1 MHDATSP
8 PDVTVV
14 IPVGVVDGHLP
25 AQLRA
30 LAAQTGAPRFEIVLA
45 VNTTAEA
52 DREAIE
58 SARSEAGGS
67 SVRIVDA
74 SARRGASYA
83 RNAGAAAAGGAI
95 LAFCD
100 ADDLVHPGWLGAL
113 AAALEGVDA
122 VSGRL
127 VEFAE
132 PGPLPKW
139 RPPATPGDLPTFLG
153 VPYLL
158 SGNLAIRRELF
169 EEIGGFDEDLTRC
182 EDIAISWR
190 LLQSGRRLGYAPDAV
205 IDYRVR
211 SSLSG
216 MVRQHY
222 LYGIGMSEVLLRIGR
237 PGSDRTGAGSLLRP
251 NNQAGGL
258 ASPAA
263 LLRKAALGAGRLVGI
278 VRERSRGR
286 RRSRR

>member
-1 MHDATSP
+1 MDDTTSP

-14 IPVGVVDGHLP
+14 IPIGVADGYLP

-30 LAAQTGAPRFEIVLA
+30 LAAQADAPLFEVVLA
-45 VNTTAEA
+45 VNTPVPA
-52 DREAIE
+52 DRAAIDA
-58 SARSEAGGS
+58 ARAASIGAP
-67 SVRIVDA
+67 VRIVDA
-74 SARRGASYA
+74 SARRGASFA
-83 RNAGAAAAGGAI
+83 RNAGAAAAAGAI

-113 AAALEGVDA
+113 VAGLDDFDA

-139 RPPATPGDLPTFLG
+139 RPPATPGDLPAFLG

-190 LLQSGRRLGYAPDAV
+190 LLQAGRRIGYAPDAV

-216 MVRQHY
+216 MLHQHY

-237 PGSDRTGAGSLLRP
+237 PGTERTGAGSLLRP

-258 ASPAA
+258 GSPAA
-263 LLRKAALGAGRLVGI
+263 LLRKAALGSGRLVGI
-278 VRERSRGR
+278 ARERFCGR
-286 RRSRR
+286 RAKR

>member
-30 LAAQTGAPRFEIVLA
+30 LAAQTDAPPFEVVLA
-45 VNTTAEA
+45 VNTAAPA
-52 DREAIE
+52 DRAAIE
-58 SARSEAGGS
+58 AARAAAGGS

-74 SARRGASYA
+74 SARRGASFA
-83 RNAGAAAAGGAI
+83 RNAGAADARGPT

-100 ADDLVHPGWLGAL
+100 ADDLVHPGWL
-113 AAALEGVDA
+113 AALISVLDDLDA
-122 VSGRL
+122 VSGSL

-139 RPPATPGDLPTFLG
+139 RPPATPGGLPTFLG

-158 SGNLAIRRELF
+158 SGNMAIRRELF

-190 LLQSGRRLGYAPDAV
+190 LLRAGRRIGYAPDAV

-211 SSLSG
+211 NSLSG

-222 LYGIGMSEVLLRIGR
+222 LYGIGMSEVLIRIGR
-237 PGSDRTGAGSLLRP
+237 PGSEKTGAASLLRP

-263 LLRKAALGAGRLVGI
+263 LLRKAALGSGRLVGI
-278 VRERSRGR
+278 VRERFRGR
-286 RRSRR
+286 RRAG